1 METLN
6 MSKKEIN
13 QIGIFDKL
21 VAKEIKQKQASKQL
35 GIGMRQIKRKL
46 KEYRKLGAISLAHK
60 GRGRVSNHS
69 LNPALKLEALSL
81 VSNLYPDFGPTFAS
95 EKLEEIHN
103 LVIHPETL
111 RLLMADDGIW
121 KIKHQ
126 KVETHFWRERKETLG
141 EMVQLDGSLHDWFEG
156 RNDRCTLLAF
166 IDDATS
172 KILHLEFADSESTAS
187 LMNATKRY
195 LIKHGRPVSYYSDR
209 GSVYK
214 VNINNEDKEKLTQY
228 GRALTELDIELIHA
242 RSPQA
247 KGRVERLFGTL
258 QDRLVKEMRLRGISS
273 IKEANKYL
281 EEEYIAIHNT
291 KFSVKAKENGNLHR
305 SINGYIFDDI
315 FCLKEER
322 KINNDMTVQ
331 YKNRWLQI
339 EKKQST
345 IVKPKEIVEVWEKL
359 NGTIT
364 IILRKTKLNHTELLN
379 KPIKKI
385 LLKERIEK
393 TPWIPPK
400 DHPWRNIT
408 KSKSDISILEKS
420 DISILV

>member
-6 MSKKEIN
+6 MSKKETE
-13 QIGIFDKL
+13 QISIFDKL
-21 VAKEIKQKQASKQL
+21 AAREIKQKQASKQL
-35 GIGMRQIKRKL
+35 GIGIRQVKRKL
-46 KEYRKLGAISLAHK
+46 KEYRRLGAISLIHK
-60 GRGRVSNHS
+60 GRGATGNHT
-69 LNPALKLEALSL
+69 LDPALKSEALSL

-95 EKLEEIHN
+95 EKLEEIHQ
-103 LVIHPETL
+103 VKIHPETL
-111 RLLMADDGIW
+111 RILMSDDGIW
-121 KIKHQ
+121 KVKHQ
-126 KVETHFWRERKETLG
+126 KVETHFWRERKETIG
-141 EMVQLDGSLHDWFEG
+141 EMVQLDGSDHDWFEG
-156 RNDRCTLLAF
+156 RAERCTLLAF

-172 KILHLEFADSESTAS
+172 RILHLEFANSESTNS
-187 LMNATKRY
+187 LMNATKKY
-195 LIKHGRPVSYYSDR
+195 LLKHGRPVTLYSDR

-214 VNINNEDKEKLTQY
+214 VNLNNEDKEKLTQY
-228 GRALTELDIELIHA
+228 GRSLNELDIELIHA

-273 IKEANKYL
+273 QKEANKFL
-281 EEEYIAIHNT
+281 EEEYMAIHNA
-291 KFSVKAKENGNLHR
+291 KFSVKAKEDGNLHR
-305 SINGYIFDDI
+305 SIDGYTFDDI

-331 YKNRWLQI
+331 YKNRWFQI
-339 EKKQST
+339 EKDQPT
-345 IVKPKEIVEVWEKL
+345 IVRPKETVEVWEKMD
-359 NGTIT
+359 GTIT
-364 IILRKTKLNHTELLN
+364 IVLRKTKLNHTALLK
-379 KPIKKI
+379 KPTKQV

-408 KSKSDISILEKS
+408 KSKSDISILEKG